1 MLEDIRLQEND
12 GYDLESASELVKEVY
27 ESHYV
32 YTSASPI
39 IHYQRNLPSS
49 AVTETAPLLVI
60 ALRDLFW
67 LDVQSTALLFD
78 DFWLGDSE
86 GIEFMERLVCPSS
99 FFPQVYGGYGLW
111 PSNITIEVDPAWND
125 ICVQGDQYPILDAMV
140 GKPAD
145 GSPRDFLF
153 RAIDY
158 CHKLVVDKYIT
169 NGNNETD
176 EHPFI
181 WLIDRGRG
189 GAQYRR
195 RGGRNSPSWPDC
207 TYETGGWAKGA
218 VFYDCEHTYMEADSY
233 GPLIGDFL
241 LLRTDRGL
249 PPYTEEWYQT
259 SDCFMQWLNWQIL
272 FTRISERDSWVNGG
286 PEDVIFEV

>member
-12 GYDLESASELVKEVY
+12 GYDLESASELVNEVY

-86 GIEFMERLVCPSS
+86 GTEFMERLVCPSS
-99 FFPQVYGGYGLW
+99 FFPQVYGGYGL
-111 PSNITIEVDPAWND
+111 
-125 ICVQGDQYPILDAMV
+125 
-140 GKPAD
+140 
-145 GSPRDFLF
+145 
-153 RAIDY
+153 
-158 CHKLVVDKYIT
+158 
-169 NGNNETD
+169 
-176 EHPFI
+176 
-181 WLIDRGRG
+181 
-189 GAQYRR
+189 
-195 RGGRNSPSWPDC
+195 WPDC

-233 GPLIGDFL
+233 GPLIGDFS

-286 PEDVIFEV
+286 PEDVIFEVSRCVAVLVVTP